1 MLNNIGLHY
10 TISKGQLIAYISK
23 SMATKRIGTGNGE
36 KIYILDGVDLEGPT
50 TSSGQ
55 ILLFDLEMQSLITW
69 YCPMNKWSNDYCKLL
84 KGGCGNVLYTLK

>member
-10 TISKGQLIAYISK
+10 TISKGQLNAYISK
-23 SMATKRIGTGNGE
+23 SMATKGTGNG
-36 KIYILDGVDLEGPT
+36 KRICILDGVDLEGPT

-55 ILLFDLEMQSLITW
+55 ILFFDPEMQSLVTW
-69 YCPMNKWSNDYCKLL
+69 YCPMNKWSNDYWRLL